1 MESKNNWKAW
11 LYLAP
16 MLILMTIFTFYPL
29 VNSVLISFYENY
41 LPLGN
46 NGQGQVTSFFTL
58 ANYTK
63 ILGDQYFKDAIKN
76 TFVEAFISVPLSI
89 ILSLMIAVGLKSIT
103 KLSKFFQTIF
113 FLPYVTNAIA
123 IGMSFAVMFQKNYG
137 LINAILNWFDI
148 DKVNWI
154 NTGATWWNQMSAV
167 LIYSV
172 WSGLAF
178 KILVFTSGLQNIDKQ
193 YYDSAKIDSASKWTV
208 FRRITVPLLSPII
221 LYISITS
228 LIGALKAYNSIIA
241 LFGEKLG
248 ATQNSMITIVAFVYK
263 YKSGYTD
270 VSYISYAAAAAVILF
285 VITVILSALQTIVS
299 KKRVHY

>member
-1 MESKNNWKAW
+1 
-11 LYLAP
+11 
-16 MLILMTIFTFYPL
+16 
-29 VNSVLISFYENY
+29 FYENY
-41 LPLGN
+41 MPLA
-46 NGQGQVTSFFTL
+46 NGGRGQVTSFFTL

-63 ILGDQYFKDAIKN
+63 ILGDDLFWVAIKN
-76 TFVEAFISVPLSI
+76 TFIEAFISVPVSI
-89 ILSLMIAVGLKSIT
+89 ILALLIAVGLKSIT

-123 IGMSFAVMFQKNYG
+123 IGMSFAVMFQRNYG
-137 LINAILNWFDI
+137 LINAILNWFGI
-148 DKVNWI
+148 EKINWI
-154 NTGATWWNQMSAV
+154 NTGATWWNQMSAL
-167 LIYSV
+167 LIYSI

-221 LYISITS
+221 LYVSITS
-228 LIGALKAYNSIIA
+228 LIGALKAYNSVIA

-263 YKSGYTD
+263 YRSGYTD
-270 VSYISYAAAAAVILF
+270 VAYISYAAAAAIILF
-285 VITVILSALQTIVS
+285 LITVVLSILQTVVS

>member
-1 MESKNNWKAW
+1 METKNNWKAW

-41 LPLGN
+41 LPLA
-46 NGQGQVTSFFTL
+46 NGGRGQVTSFFTL

-63 ILGDQYFKDAIKN
+63 ILGDDLFWVAIKN
-76 TFVEAFISVPLSI
+76 TFVEAFISVPVSI
-89 ILSLMIAVGLKSIT
+89 ILSLLIAVGLKSIT

-123 IGMSFAVMFQKNYG
+123 IGMSFAVMFQRNYG
-137 LINAILNWFDI
+137 LINAILNWFGI
-148 DKVNWI
+148 EKINWI
-154 NTGATWWNQMSAV
+154 NTGATWWNQMSAL
-167 LIYSV
+167 LIYSI

-221 LYISITS
+221 LYVSITS
-228 LIGALKAYNSIIA
+228 LIGALKAYNSVIA

-263 YKSGYTD
+263 YRSGYTD
-270 VSYISYAAAAAVILF
+270 VSYISYAAAAAIILF
-285 VITVILSALQTIVS
+285 LITVVLSILQTIVS